1 MTFPTQVAMPAT
13 TQMSNPT
20 MAILVNS
27 APIQSVAE
35 LSQLIKANKSRLSW
49 FVRKHLRNDEF
60 VEDLFQQTCLEA
72 FRNWGNFRGES
83 KPETWLFGIAL
94 NLVRNYKS
102 RDVNYRFSFE
112 SLDEEDSVELE
123 SVSEEEPMQ
132 HLLRAERIQKIKE
145 AINALP
151 LKMQNVVQLVI
162 LDGYSYQDA
171 ALELDLPIGT
181 IRSRV
186 SRARDLLVELLQD

>member
-132 HLLRAERIQKIKE
+132 HLLRAERIQKIRE

>member
-1 MTFPTQVAMPAT
+1 MTFPTPVAIPAQT
-13 TQMSNPT
+13 PLSNPSLT
-20 MAILVNS
+20 IMVNTT
-27 APIQSVAE
+27 PIQSVAE

-72 FRNWGNFRGES
+72 FRNWGNFRGDS

-132 HLLRAERIQKIKE
+132 HLLRAERIQKISE

-151 LKMQNVVQLVI
+151 VKMQAVVQLVI
-162 LDGYSYQDA
+162 LDGLSYQDA

>member
-1 MTFPTQVAMPAT
+1 MTFHTPVAMPVG
-13 TQMSNPT
+13 TQMSNSALT
-20 MAILVNS
+20 IVVKA

-132 HLLRAERIQKIKE
+132 HLLRAERIQKISE

-151 LKMQNVVQLVI
+151 QKMQNVVQLVI
-162 LDGYSYQDA
+162 LDGLSYQDA

>member
-1 MTFPTQVAMPAT
+1 MTFPVPAT
-13 TQMSNPT
+13 LHAQTSNST
-20 MAILVNS
+20 TTLTIRVN
-27 APIQSVAE
+27 ATPIHSVAE
-35 LSQLIKANKSRLSW
+35 LSHLIKTNKSRLSW

-72 FRNWGNFRGES
+72 FRNWENFRGES

-132 HLLRAERIQKIKE
+132 HLLRAERIQKIQE

-151 LKMQNVVQLVI
+151 VKMQNVVQLVI
-162 LDGYSYQDA
+162 LDGFSYQDA
-171 ALELDLPIGT
+171 AMELDLPIGT

>member
-1 MTFPTQVAMPAT
+1 MTFSTPIAIPTHTSLSSIPMTV
-13 TQMSNPT
+13 
-20 MAILVNS
+20 LVNS
-27 APIQSVAE
+27 KPIQSVAE

-94 NLVRNYKS
+94 NLVKNYKS

-123 SVSEEEPMQ
+123 SISEEEPMQ
-132 HLLRAERIQKIKE
+132 CLLRAERIQKIRE
-145 AINALP
+145 AIDSLP
-151 LKMQNVVQLVI
+151 EKMHSVVQLVI
-162 LDGYSYQDA
+162 LEGLSYQEA

-186 SRARDLLVELLQD
+186 SRARDLLAELLKD